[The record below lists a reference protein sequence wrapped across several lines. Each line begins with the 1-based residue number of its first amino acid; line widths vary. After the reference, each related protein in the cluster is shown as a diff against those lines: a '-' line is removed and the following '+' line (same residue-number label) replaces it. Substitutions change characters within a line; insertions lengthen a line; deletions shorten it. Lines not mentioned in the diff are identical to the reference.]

1 MVKRS
6 KAKGETR
13 SANGTFP
20 VTFPLYRWSFMDTHE
35 FSIIFSHGF
44 PYAATK
50 VAVAKVAK
58 LQETAARRLANERI
72 GLMIFVIEKQ

>member
-1 MVKRS
+1 
-6 KAKGETR
+6 
-13 SANGTFP
+13 
-20 VTFPLYRWSFMDTHE
+20 MDTHE
-35 FSIIFSHGF
+35 FSINFSHGF